1 MVLSLEQLS
10 VAYPHHLWLDF
21 SEAEQEKALTKSQDY
36 SHDAARD
43 RAFLNQLTLAV
54 LLPILQAETPA
65 FIEIA
70 NQENIW
76 EFVSGCAVIFDKT
89 SLVIIPSEAIDTD
102 EFSVPQ
108 EWVDIPEWAGDYY
121 LAVQVNLEDGWLRVW
136 GFTTHRK
143 IKNEGRYDASDRT
156 YSLNTEDLFENLNS
170 MWVAQKFGH
179 AEQAEIQ
186 PLPTLSDRP
195 IERLFAELSNNS
207 AYSPRL
213 KVPFAQ
219 WGAILAADDL
229 RKQLYDRRIGKE
241 SLLTKIVNLS
251 QDVFPR
257 WWMSLEDLVRS
268 YGVNLVATRSGYRSP
283 NSETERNSQI
293 RGRIIDLGIQLA
305 DHPVALIVYFTAE
318 ADGKYNIILQ
328 LKPGGGQTYL
338 LPDLELIILDDS
350 GGVFLEARSKKA
362 DNRIQLELTGE
373 TGEKFSVKVVLGDIS
388 ITEDFVI

>member
-1 MVLSLEQLS
+1 MVLNLEQLS

-21 SEAEQEKALTKSQDY
+21 SEADREKSLTKSQDY

-65 FIEIA
+65 FIKIA
-70 NQENIW
+70 NQENLW
-76 EFVSGCAVIFDKT
+76 EFVSGFAVILDRT

-143 IKNEGRYDASDRT
+143 LKNQGRYDPIDRT
-156 YSLNTEDLFENLNS
+156 YSLDIEDLFENLNS
-170 MWVAQKFGH
+170 MWVARKFGH
-179 AEQAEIQ
+179 AETAEIQ

-195 IERLFAELSNNS
+195 IERLFAELSSNS

-219 WGAILAADDL
+219 WGAILASEDL

-241 SLLTKIVNLS
+241 LLLTKVVNLS
-251 QDVFPR
+251 QNIFPR

-268 YGVNLVATRSGYRSP
+268 QGVNFVENRSGYRSQT
-283 NSETERNSQI
+283 SETERNFQVQ
-293 RGRIIDLGIQLA
+293 GRVIDLGIKLIG
-305 DHPVALIVYFTAE
+305 HPVVLILYFAAE
-318 ADGKYNIILQ
+318 SDEKYNIILQ
-328 LKPGGGQTYL
+328 LKPGGSQTYL
-338 LPDLELIILDDS
+338 LPDVELIVLDDT
-350 GGVFLEARSKKA
+350 GGVFWEWRSRKA
-362 DNRIQLELTGE
+362 DHRIQLEFTGE
-373 TGEKFSVKVVLGDIS
+373 TGEKFTVKVALGDTAIV
-388 ITEDFVI
+388 EDFVI